1 MDQIFD
7 ELQALWSSISSD
19 DLKKIVQEIASCEG
33 KIFCLGAGRMG
44 YSIQSFSM
52 RLSHLGYTSYMIG
65 DTTLPRI
72 EKGDLILINSSSG
85 ETQSIV
91 LLAKIAKQHGGKII
105 TISSREGSTLSK
117 LADLRVIYKEINS
130 KQLMKTAY
138 EQFSFILF
146 DKMAFD
152 IFKVSGRTLDFVENN
167 HSILE

>member
-1 MDQIFD
+1 MDQIFE
-7 ELQALWSSISSD
+7 ELRVLWSSINAD
-19 DLKKIVQEIASCEG
+19 QLRKIVREIASCEG

-44 YSIQSFSM
+44 YSIQSFAM
-52 RLSHLGYTSYMIG
+52 RLSHLGFPAYMIG

-85 ETQSIV
+85 ETPTIV
-91 LLAKIAKQHGGKII
+91 LLTKIAKKYGGRVIV
-105 TISSREGSTLSK
+105 ISSNEGSTLSK
-117 LADLRVIYKEINS
+117 LADLRVIYKQIGS

-138 EQFSFILF
+138 EQFSFLLF

-152 IFKVSGRTLDFVENN
+152 IFQISGRSLDFVENN